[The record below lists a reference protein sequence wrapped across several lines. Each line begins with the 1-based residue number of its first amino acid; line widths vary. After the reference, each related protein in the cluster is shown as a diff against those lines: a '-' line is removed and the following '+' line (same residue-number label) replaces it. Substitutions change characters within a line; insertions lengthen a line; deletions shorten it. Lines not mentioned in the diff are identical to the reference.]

1 MNKFD
6 GPPRSLLWR
15 PDPAFRSTP
24 MTRWS
29 SLAAILF
36 LSAGCA
42 GPASKPPA
50 TAEAPPTAAPAPVL
64 PPSGL
69 VLANFDRSVRPQD
82 DLFRFV
88 NGSWL
93 ARTEIPADRSN
104 YGAFNKLADDVET
117 NLRSIAEEAAA
128 STATEGT
135 EQRMIGDLHSSFMD
149 EARAEQLG
157 LTPLDGEL
165 SRIEGIKTRAT
176 LVDYLSHMQV
186 LAINNPVAMA
196 IQPDAKRPDVY
207 TIYADQAGLGMPDR
221 DYYLSDD
228 AKFVAIRAKYQQYL
242 IALLEMTGH
251 KDATRAASAVMS
263 LESRLAKAQWP
274 NVDLRNVD
282 KVYNPFDLAGAG
294 KLTPAIDWPR
304 YLEMMGVAGHD
315 SVIIG
320 EPGYFKELSRALGDV
335 PLATWRDYLRAR
347 VVDDLAPYLNKAAV
361 DLAFDFN
368 GRTITGTPEI
378 RPRWKRA
385 LSETEAAIGDTLG
398 KAYVA
403 RHYPPAAKARMDQL
417 IANLRG
423 AFAASIDEL
432 EWMGPETR
440 RAAHAK
446 LDSFAVKIGYP
457 EKWKDYPGLVI
468 RRDDLVGNVLRAREV
483 NHRREVRKL
492 GQPIDRTEWF
502 MTPQTV
508 NAYYNPL
515 ANEIVFPAA
524 ILQPPFFDMNADDA
538 VNYGGIGAVIGHEI
552 SHGFDDQGRKFDGQ
566 GMLRDWWTAEDKQ
579 RFQAHAGALV
589 SQYSAFSPLPG
600 LNVNGELTL
609 GENIGDL
616 SGLAVAYKA
625 YQRALEGKPAPVI
638 DGFTG
643 EQRFFLG
650 WGQIWARKY
659 RDDEMRKR
667 ILTDPHSPSEYRCNG
682 VARNMPQ
689 FAAAFEVK
697 AGDRLYLAP
706 EQQVRIW

>member
-1 MNKFD
+1 M
-6 GPPRSLLWR
+6 S
-15 PDPAFRSTP
+15 
-24 MTRWS
+24 RWS
-29 SLAAILF
+29 SLAASFVLI
-36 LSAGCA
+36 AGCA
-42 GPASKPPA
+42 GPASKPPDA
-50 TAEAPPTAAPAPVL
+50 ADVPAAPAPVL
-64 PPSGL
+64 PPSG
-69 VLANFDRSVRPQD
+69 VILANFDRNVRPVD

-88 NGSWL
+88 NGAWL

-104 YGAFNKLADDVET
+104 YGSFSKLADDVET
-117 NLRSIAEEAAA
+117 NLRAIAEEAAA
-128 STATEGT
+128 STAAAGT
-135 EQRMIGDLHSSFMD
+135 EQRMIGDLYSSFMD
-149 EARAEQLG
+149 EARVEQLG
-157 LTPLDGEL
+157 LTPLDAEL
-165 SRIEGIKTRAT
+165 RRIETIKSRTA
-176 LVDYLSHMQV
+176 LVDYLSHLQV
-186 LAINNPVAMA
+186 LGINNPIAMA

-221 DYYLSDD
+221 DYFLSDD
-228 AKFVAIRAKYQQYL
+228 AKFVAMRDKYHKYVVDL
-242 IALLEMTGH
+242 LALTGDQ
-251 KDATRAASAVMS
+251 DATDRATKVVA
-263 LESRLAKAQWP
+263 LETRLARAQWP

-304 YLEMMGVAGHD
+304 YLQMMGVADHD

-320 EPGYFKELSRALGDV
+320 EPSYFKELSRAFGAV
-335 PLATWRDYLRAR
+335 PLAVWRDYLRVR
-347 VVDDLAPYLNKAAV
+347 VVDDLAPYLNAAV
-361 DLAFDFN
+361 VERAFDFN
-368 GRTITGTPEI
+368 GRTITGTPQI

-385 LSETEAAIGDTLG
+385 LGEAEASIGDMLG
-398 KAYVA
+398 KAYIA

-417 IANLRG
+417 VANLRA
-423 AFAASIDEL
+423 AFASSIDEL

-446 LDSFAVKIGYP
+446 LDSFTVKIGYP

-515 ANEIVFPAA
+515 GNEIVFPAA

-566 GMLRDWWTAEDKQ
+566 GMLRDWWTEEDNA
-579 RFQAHAGALV
+579 RFQARAGALV
-589 SQYSAFSPLPG
+589 SQYSAFSPLSG
-600 LNVNGELTL
+600 LNVNGELTV

-616 SGLAVAYKA
+616 SGPAVAYKA
-625 YQRALEGKPAPVI
+625 YRLAQGGNTPPVI

-643 EQRFFLG
+643 DQRFFIG
-650 WGQIWARKY
+650 WGQVWARKY
-659 RDDEMRKR
+659 RDDELRKR
-667 ILTDPHSPSEYRCNG
+667 LLTDPHSPSEYRCNG

-689 FAAAFEVK
+689 FAAAFDVK
-697 AGDRLYLAP
+697 PGDGLYLPA
-706 EQQVRIW
+706 EEQVRIW